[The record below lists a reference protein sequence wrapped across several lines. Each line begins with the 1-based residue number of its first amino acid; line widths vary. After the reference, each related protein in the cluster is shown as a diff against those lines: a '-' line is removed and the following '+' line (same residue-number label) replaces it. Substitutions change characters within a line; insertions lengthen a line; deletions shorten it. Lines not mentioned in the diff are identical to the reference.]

1 MERRTLLFVVLS
13 LAIWY
18 SWMLIFP
25 PAEPEPADSDT
36 PTALEPAPTPVAPTV
51 PVVPEP
57 DVPEQTRDL
66 AKCHTR
72 SKWSNHGG
80 GLSGVV
86 FDDYHAPIVVTPVYS
101 WVLGGFGEWQPYSEP
116 TGPAEI
122 VTERGAAFTVGAGE
136 VTNAPASLTPSTTG
150 MAGGTGRVG
159 PVQIT
164 QSLEPAGDAEVP
176 CHFVMKVTWTNTGT
190 ASFDGPLWVASHDA
204 LPEGGGGMMARYTN
218 QTYSVGSIDGG
229 VWSLTEFAEL
239 QGPTLVD
246 EGDVQWFGIMDRYFA
261 ALAVPEEPH
270 GQLLQTRLQQG
281 EKILDGVHFLA
292 AESLAGGATHTE
304 TFQVYLGEKNLDR
317 LVLVHPDLGDAV
329 ELGWFGFFARMLLWL
344 LKLFHA
350 GVGNWGLAIILLT
363 VTVKVIFFPL
373 THSAFK
379 SGQAMQAIQPEL
391 KAIREEFKD
400 NQEELNRRT
409 IELFR
414 ENKVN
419 PVGGCFPMLI
429 QIPVFIALYNV
440 LLTSVELYQTEFL
453 YLRDLSGQDPYG
465 VLPLI
470 VMGLMLL
477 QQQFTPTANMDPVQ
491 ARMMKLMPL
500 IFGVFFFTFPAGLVV
515 YIFVNTTLSVLQQW
529 YIRRTFKTAPKTAE
543 AGA

>member
-1 MERRTLLFVVLS
+1 MERRTLLFVVIS

-18 SWMLIFP
+18 GWMLLFP
-25 PAEPEPADSDT
+25 PPQPEPVDSDVPVVT
-36 PTALEPAPTPVAPTV
+36 EPAVPTTAPV

-57 DVPEQTRDL
+57 SAPETTQ
-66 AKCHTR
+66 AIQKCRTR
-72 SKWSNHGG
+72 STWSSHGG
-80 GLSGVV
+80 GLAGVT
-86 FDDYHAPIVVTPVYS
+86 FQDYHAPIEVTPIYS
-101 WVLGGFGEWQPYSEP
+101 WVLGGFGTWEPYSEP
-116 TGPAEI
+116 EGPAAI
-122 VTERGAAFTVGAGE
+122 VGDGGAAFALGAGDL
-136 VTNAPASLTPSTTG
+136 TNAPVALVPTPG
-150 MAGGTGRVG
+150 ALAGGAGRVG
-159 PVQIT
+159 AIQIEQT
-164 QSLEPAGDAEVP
+164 FRPAGDAEKP
-176 CHFVMKVTWTNTGT
+176 CHFVMDVRWTNTGS
-190 ASFDGPLWVASHDA
+190 ASFDGPLWVSAHDA

-218 QTYSVGSIDGG
+218 QAYAVGLIDGG
-229 VWSLTEFAEL
+229 LWSLTEYADL
-239 QGPTLVD
+239 TGPTLVD
-246 EGDVQWFGIMDRYFA
+246 EGPVQWFGIMDRYFA
-261 ALAVPEEPH
+261 ALAVPASPH
-270 GQLLQTRLQQG
+270 GTLMQTRLQQG
-281 EKILDGVHFLA
+281 DTTLDGVHWLA
-292 AESLAGGATHTE
+292 ADGLAGGASHTE
-304 TFQVYLGEKNLDR
+304 SFQVYLGEKNLDR
-317 LVLVHPDLGDAV
+317 LNLVHPDLGDAV
-329 ELGWFGFFARMLLWL
+329 ELGWFGFFARMLLWM
-344 LKLFHA
+344 LKLFQA
-350 GVGNWGLAIILLT
+350 AVGNWGVAIILLT
-363 VTVKVIFFPL
+363 VTVKVVFFPL

-391 KAIREEFKD
+391 KALREEFKD

-440 LLTSVELYQTEFL
+440 LLSSVELYQTDFL
-453 YLRDLSGQDPYG
+453 YLRDLSVQDPYG

-500 IFGVFFFTFPAGLVV
+500 IFGLFFFTFPAGLVV

-529 YIRRTFKTAPKTAE
+529 YIRRTFKTTPTTAE